1 MKDKSSEERGG
12 FSESCSR
19 SGMLLCVPQSS
30 GQLQLSYSH
39 IPPEGKN
46 RAQFKMA
53 ILLMGKYST

>member
-19 SGMLLCVPQSS
+19 SGMLLCVPAIQRPAAA
-30 GQLQLSYSH
+30 QLLPH
-39 IPPEGKN
+39 APEGKN